1 MGNAKSKPPNMDI
14 ERLKFMSSR
23 VLTSQDSGQ
32 EDSKTKTNQ
41 KLSARRLIAS
51 QNSELTSS
59 PLSTIDYGER
69 IISSSGHG
77 PTITLGNDNQETPDA
92 KILIKYELLEL
103 LGGGTYSQVILAALR
118 PETVRQNIPII
129 KRQQSLRTTSL
140 EIYSKSLTN
149 TNGLH
154 LASQQIEV
162 KAGAAELAVGQHLTL
177 DRTTTL
183 LTPSMKSTT
192 TTPMKSTTSLTTSIT
207 SPTTTTTTCTTHDA
221 TNATNPT
228 NQVAIKIIPKIKDV
242 EQWEYISYEKQM
254 RQEAKIM
261 QRVCHNGHI
270 VNLINF
276 VESDRNFYMILEVCL
291 HSCMKT
297 IVDCHFS
304 EHTDYQITEKSISLV
319 FNQLLDA
326 LSYCHSM
333 KIAHLDIKP
342 DNILL
347 VRLKKLKKCR
357 SQCFDTTFTY
367 NSCYS
372 CYSNFYYLISLLMS
386 LIESHLFNKP
396 KQCIQKVQTL
406 KCSRLCHY
414 TSL

>member
-32 EDSKTKTNQ
+32 EDSKTLTNQ

-118 PETVRQNIPII
+118 PKKTVRQNIPII

-140 EIYSKSLTN
+140 ENYSKSLTN

-154 LASQQIEV
+154 LASQQIEM
-162 KAGAAELAVGQHLTL
+162 KAGAAELAVGQHLNL
-177 DRTTTL
+177 DRTTAL

-192 TTPMKSTTSLTTSIT
+192 TPPMKSTTSLTTSIT
-207 SPTTTTTTCTTHDA
+207 SPTKTTTTCTTHDA
-221 TNATNPT
+221 TNATNAT

-304 EHTDYQITEKSISLV
+304 KHTDYQITEKSISLV

-347 VRLKKLKKCR
+347 VRLKIEKLKKLR
-357 SQCFDTTFTY
+357 SQCFDTTFIYIIVVILVTVI
-367 NSCYS
+367 
-372 CYSNFYYLISLLMS
+372 FI
-386 LIESHLFNKP
+386 
-396 KQCIQKVQTL
+396 T
-406 KCSRLCHY
+406 
-414 TSL
+414 